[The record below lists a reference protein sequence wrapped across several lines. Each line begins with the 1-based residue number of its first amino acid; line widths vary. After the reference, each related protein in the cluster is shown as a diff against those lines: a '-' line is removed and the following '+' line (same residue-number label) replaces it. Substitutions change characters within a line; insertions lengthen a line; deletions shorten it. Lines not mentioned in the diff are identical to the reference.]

1 MTTHAD
7 TSIWRNHG
15 GSIVGQVT
23 CKLLSSRVVQMKVC
37 GISYRNKKTPI
48 RIDSNYPSLSKLC
61 KNNRKKREILS
72 CAKGPAFQRHSDF
85 ATTIVIVAAERH
97 WLWIS
102 SSTQLLC
109 IAGHRIFQHLSRV
122 WRAMKQSAFD
132 HVASHLQPSSPVGW
146 GIYHRQNHDQ
156 PLDFTG
162 RFRVATFN
170 AQALYS
176 LAPSICPG
184 KHLVSCQT
192 ANFHPHCLAGLFVL
206 KDHTLLRVLHLT
218 ISDPFEH

>member
-1 MTTHAD
+1 
-7 TSIWRNHG
+7 
-15 GSIVGQVT
+15 
-23 CKLLSSRVVQMKVC
+23 MKVC
-37 GISYRNKKTPI
+37 GISYRNKETPI

-109 IAGHRIFQHLSRV
+109 IAGHCIFQHLSRV

-132 HVASHLQPSSPVGW
+132 HVASHLQVAIQLSSWMGDLPPALYGLI
-146 GIYHRQNHDQ
+146 GKGSTTD
-156 PLDFTG
+156 
-162 RFRVATFN
+162 FRVPKRWSTTGFRAATFN

-176 LAPSICPG
+176 LAPSICPAG
-184 KHLVSCQT
+184 KHLVSRQT

-206 KDHTLLRVLHLT
+206 KDHTLLRVWHLT